1 MMDELFNDWLFGDGC
16 NYNYSGNKVP
26 AVDVTEN
33 NDSYVFNMDLP
44 GRSEKDVNV
53 ELKDDVLTIESAKEA
68 EKAEKTES
76 NEGKKDEKSEE
87 KSEKDSPKFLLR
99 ERRHSDFTRR
109 FTLPTDINSDN
120 VKAEFKNGVLTV
132 RIGKTPKAAPKK
144 IEITAA

>member
-53 ELKDDVLTIESAKEA
+53 ELKDDVLTIESAKE
-68 EKAEKTES
+68 TE
-76 NEGKKDEKSEE
+76 KDEKPEE

-109 FTLPTDINSDN
+109 FTLPSDINSDN

>member
-68 EKAEKTES
+68 EKT
-76 NEGKKDEKSEE
+76 
-87 KSEKDSPKFLLR
+87 EKDSPKFLLR

-109 FTLPTDINSDN
+109 FTLPADINSDN

>member
-1 MMDELFNDWLFGDGC
+1 MMDELFNDWLFGNGC
-16 NYNYSGNKVP
+16 NCNYSGNKVP

-53 ELKDDVLTIESAKEA
+53 ELKDDILTIESAKEA
-68 EKAEKTES
+68 
-76 NEGKKDEKSEE
+76 KKDEKTEE

-109 FTLPTDINSDN
+109 FTLPADINSDN
-120 VKAEFKNGVLTV
+120 IKAEFKNGVLTV

>member
-33 NDSYVFNMDLP
+33 NDSYVFDMDLP

-68 EKAEKTES
+68 EKTES
-76 NEGKKDEKSEE
+76 NEAKKDEKTEE

-109 FTLPTDINSDN
+109 FTLPADINSDN

>member
-1 MMDELFNDWLFGDGC
+1 MMDELFNDWLFGDGFNC
-16 NYNYSGNKVP
+16 NYSGNKVP

-53 ELKDDVLTIESAKEA
+53 ELKDDILTIESAKEA
-68 EKAEKTES
+68 
-76 NEGKKDEKSEE
+76 KKDEKTEE
-87 KSEKDSPKFLLR
+87 KSEKNSPKFLLR

-109 FTLPTDINSDN
+109 FTLPADINSDN

>member
-1 MMDELFNDWLFGDGC
+1 MMDELFNDWLFGNDGC
-16 NYNYSGNKVP
+16 YGYSGNKTP

-53 ELKDDVLTIESAKEA
+53 ELKDDVLTIESAKKEA
-68 EKAEKTES
+68 AKAESSETKED
-76 NEGKKDEKSEE
+76 KKDVKPEE
-87 KSEKDSPKFLLR
+87 NKNSGEKFLLR
-99 ERRHSDFTRR
+99 ERRHPEFTRR
-109 FTLPTDINSDN
+109 FTLPSDINSDN

-144 IEITAA
+144 IAITAA

>member
-16 NYNYSGNKVP
+16 NCNYSGNKVP

-53 ELKDDVLTIESAKEA
+53 ELKDDILTIESAKEA
-68 EKAEKTES
+68 
-76 NEGKKDEKSEE
+76 KKDEKTEE

-109 FTLPTDINSDN
+109 FTLPADINSDN

>member
-68 EKAEKTES
+68 EK
-76 NEGKKDEKSEE
+76 DEKPEE

-109 FTLPTDINSDN
+109 FTLPSDINSDN